1 MKFEKEGPETHMP
14 STPHEQAVGSSTF
27 ERSLLAYALAGG
39 AATTGASGA
48 IVYSGVQNESM
59 ALNVDN
65 TLAIDLDGDMS
76 DDFTLQYVDPD
87 SSDPTQAYTLQIA
100 PATNSSVVKEG
111 TGVADALNAGDTIG
125 SGSQWGGGG
134 SIKVLAQFDKADGT
148 GSNTWAGLSNRY
160 IGGRV
165 ETAPSSGQYLYGWIQ
180 LSVPGNALSGVN
192 PTSVTVHDW
201 AYETTVGQSILAGST
216 TSVPGGGAIALLS
229 LGASGLGHWRSRRKH
244 A

>member
-1 MKFEKEGPETHMP
+1 MIPTSEPKSPFD
-14 STPHEQAVGSSTF
+14 
-27 ERSLLAYALAGG
+27 RSLVAYALASG
-39 AATTGASGA
+39 AVASSASGA
-48 IVYSGVQNESM
+48 IVYSGVQNQSM
-59 ALNVDN
+59 ALTIDN
-65 TLAIDLDGDMS
+65 TLAIDLDGDS
-76 DDFTLQYVDPD
+76 NDDFTLQYVDPD
-87 SSDPTQAYTLQIA
+87 SSDPAQAYTLQIA
-100 PATNSSVVKEG
+100 PATNSSVVKVS
-111 TGVADALNAGDTIG
+111 TSGVAAALNAGDTIG

-134 SIKVLAQFDKADGT
+134 SVKVLAEFDKADGT

-180 LSVPGNALSGVN
+180 LSVPGNALSGGN

-201 AYETTVGQSILAGST
+201 AYETTVDQSILAGST
-216 TSVPGGGAIALLS
+216 TSVPGGGAMALLS

>member
-1 MKFEKEGPETHMP
+1 MRSL
-14 STPHEQAVGSSTF
+14 STPRDEAVGSSTF

-48 IVYSGVQNESM
+48 IVYSGVQNQSM
-59 ALNVDN
+59 ALTVGN
-65 TLAIDLDGDMS
+65 TLAIDLDGDTN
-76 DDFTLQYVDPD
+76 DDFSLRYVDPNSSD
-87 SSDPTQAYTLQIA
+87 SSAPFQLEIA
-100 PATNSSVVKEG
+100 PVSGSEVVG
-111 TGVADALNAGDTIG
+111 TGQKVGSAGVAAALSAGSTID
-125 SGSQWGGGG
+125 SGSQWGGNA
-134 SIKVLAQFDKADGT
+134 SIKVLAQFDKANGT

-180 LSVPGNALSGVN
+180 LSVPGNALAGGTT

-216 TSVPGGGAIALLS
+216 TSVPGGGAMALLS
-229 LGASGLGHWRSRRKH
+229 LGASGLGRWRSRRKL

>member
-1 MKFEKEGPETHMP
+1 LT
-14 STPHEQAVGSSTF
+14 
-27 ERSLLAYALAGG
+27 
-39 AATTGASGA
+39 
-48 IVYSGVQNESM
+48 I
-59 ALNVDN
+59 DN
-65 TLAIDLDGDMS
+65 TLAIDLDGDS
-76 DDFTLQYVDPD
+76 NDDFTLQYVDPD
-87 SSDPTQAYTLQIA
+87 SSDPAQAYTLQIA
-100 PATNSSVVKEG
+100 PATNSSVVKVS
-111 TGVADALNAGDTIG
+111 TSGVAAALNAGDTIG

-134 SIKVLAQFDKADGT
+134 SVKVLAEFDKADGT

-180 LSVPGNALSGVN
+180 LSVPGNALSGGN

-201 AYETTVGQSILAGST
+201 AYETTVDQSILAGST
-216 TSVPGGGAIALLS
+216 TSVPGGGAMALLS

>member
-1 MKFEKEGPETHMP
+1 MIPTSKPKSPFD
-14 STPHEQAVGSSTF
+14 
-27 ERSLLAYALAGG
+27 RSLVAYALASG
-39 AATTGASGA
+39 AVASSASGA
-48 IVYSGVQNESM
+48 IVYSGVQNQSM
-59 ALNVDN
+59 ALTIDN
-65 TLAIDLDGDMS
+65 TLAIDLDGDS
-76 DDFTLQYVDPD
+76 NDDFTLQYVDPD
-87 SSDPTQAYTLQIA
+87 SSDPAQAYTLQIA
-100 PATNSSVVKEG
+100 PATNSSVVKVS
-111 TGVADALNAGDTIG
+111 TSGVAAALNAGDTIG

-134 SIKVLAQFDKADGT
+134 SVKVLAEFDKADGT

-180 LSVPGNALSGVN
+180 LSVPGNALSGGN

-201 AYETTVGQSILAGST
+201 AYETTVDQSILAGST
-216 TSVPGGGAIALLS
+216 TSVPGGGAMALLS

>member
-1 MKFEKEGPETHMP
+1 MRSL
-14 STPHEQAVGSSTF
+14 STPRDEAVGSSTF

-48 IVYSGVQNESM
+48 IVYSGVQNQSM
-59 ALNVDN
+59 ALTVGN
-65 TLAIDLDGDMS
+65 TLAINLDGDTN
-76 DDFTLQYVDPD
+76 DDFSLRYVDPNSSD
-87 SSDPTQAYTLQIA
+87 SSAPFQLEIA
-100 PATNSSVVKEG
+100 PVSGSEVVG
-111 TGVADALNAGDTIG
+111 TGQKVGTAGVAAALSAGSTID
-125 SGSQWGGGG
+125 SGSQWGGNA
-134 SIKVLAQFDKADGT
+134 SIKVLAQFDKANGT

-180 LSVPGNALSGVN
+180 LSVPGNALSGGN

-201 AYETTVGQSILAGST
+201 AYETTVDQSILAGST
-216 TSVPGGGAIALLS
+216 TSVPGGGAMALLS

>member
-1 MKFEKEGPETHMP
+1 MIPTSEPKSPFD
-14 STPHEQAVGSSTF
+14 
-27 ERSLLAYALAGG
+27 RSLVAYALASG
-39 AATTGASGA
+39 AVASSASGA
-48 IVYSGVQNESM
+48 IVYSGVQNQSM
-59 ALNVDN
+59 ALTVGN
-65 TLAIDLDGDMS
+65 TLAIDLDGDS
-76 DDFTLQYVDPD
+76 NDDFTLQYVDPD
-87 SSDPTQAYTLQIA
+87 SSDPAQAYTLQIA
-100 PATNSSVVKEG
+100 PATNSSVVKVS
-111 TGVADALNAGDTIG
+111 TSGVAAALNAGDTIG

-134 SIKVLAQFDKADGT
+134 SVKVLAEFDKADGT

-180 LSVPGNALSGVN
+180 LSVPGNALSGGN

-201 AYETTVGQSILAGST
+201 AYETTVDQSILAGST
-216 TSVPGGGAIALLS
+216 TSVPGGGAMALLS

>member
-1 MKFEKEGPETHMP
+1 MIPTSEPK
-14 STPHEQAVGSSTF
+14 TPF
-27 ERSLLAYALAGG
+27 DRSLVAYALASG
-39 AATTGASGA
+39 AVASSASGA
-48 IVYSGVQNESM
+48 IVYSGVQNQSM
-59 ALNVDN
+59 ALTIDN
-65 TLAIDLDGDMS
+65 TLAIDLDGDS
-76 DDFTLQYVDPD
+76 NDDFTLQYVDPD
-87 SSDPTQAYTLQIA
+87 SSDPAQAYTLQIA
-100 PATNSSVVKEG
+100 PATNSSVVKVS
-111 TGVADALNAGDTIG
+111 TSGVAAALNAGDTIG

-134 SIKVLAQFDKADGT
+134 SVKVLAEFDKADGT

-180 LSVPGNALSGVN
+180 LSVPGNALSGGN

-201 AYETTVGQSILAGST
+201 AYETTVDQSILAGST
-216 TSVPGGGAIALLS
+216 TSVPGGGAMALLS

>member
-1 MKFEKEGPETHMP
+1 MIPTSEPKSPFD
-14 STPHEQAVGSSTF
+14 
-27 ERSLLAYALAGG
+27 RSLVAYALASG
-39 AATTGASGA
+39 AVASSASGA
-48 IVYSGVQNESM
+48 IVYSGVQNQSM
-59 ALNVDN
+59 ALTIDN
-65 TLAIDLDGDMS
+65 TLAIDLDSDS
-76 DDFTLQYVDPD
+76 NDDFTLQYVDPD
-87 SSDPTQAYTLQIA
+87 SSDPAQAYTLQIA
-100 PATNSSVVKEG
+100 PATNSSVVKVS
-111 TGVADALNAGDTIG
+111 TSGVAAALNAGDTIG

-134 SIKVLAQFDKADGT
+134 SVKVLAEFDKADGT

-180 LSVPGNALSGVN
+180 LSVPGNALSGGN

-201 AYETTVGQSILAGST
+201 AYETTVDQSILAGST
-216 TSVPGGGAIALLS
+216 TSVPGGGAMALLS

>member
-1 MKFEKEGPETHMP
+1 MIPTSEPKSPFD
-14 STPHEQAVGSSTF
+14 
-27 ERSLLAYALAGG
+27 RSLVAYALASG
-39 AATTGASGA
+39 AVASSASGA
-48 IVYSGVQNESM
+48 VVYSGVKNESM
-59 ALNVDN
+59 ALTIDN
-65 TLAIDLDGDMS
+65 TLAIDLDGDTN
-76 DDFTLQYVDPD
+76 DDFSLRYVDPNSSD
-87 SSDPTQAYTLQIA
+87 SSAPFQLQIA
-100 PATNSSVVKEG
+100 PVSGSEVVG
-111 TGVADALNAGDTIG
+111 TGQKVGYAGVAAALNAGDTIG

-134 SIKVLAQFDKADGT
+134 SVKVLAQFDKANGT

-180 LSVPGNALSGVN
+180 LSVPGNAPSVGN

-216 TSVPGGGAIALLS
+216 TSVPGGGAMALLS
-229 LGASGLGHWRSRRKH
+229 LGASGLGRWRSRRKL

>member
-1 MKFEKEGPETHMP
+1 MRSL
-14 STPHEQAVGSSTF
+14 STPRDEAVGSSTF

-48 IVYSGVQNESM
+48 IVYSGVQNQSM
-59 ALNVDN
+59 ELIVGN
-65 TLAIDLDGDMS
+65 TLAIDLDGDTN
-76 DDFTLQYVDPD
+76 DDFSLRYVDPNSSD
-87 SSDPTQAYTLQIA
+87 SSAPFQLQIA
-100 PATNSSVVKEG
+100 PVSGSEVVG
-111 TGVADALNAGDTIG
+111 TGQKVGYAGVAAALSAGSTID

-134 SIKVLAQFDKADGT
+134 SVKVLAQFDKANGT

-165 ETAPSSGQYLYGWIQ
+165 VTAPSSGQYLYGWIQ
-180 LSVPGNALSGVN
+180 LSVPGNAPSVGN

-216 TSVPGGGAIALLS
+216 TSVPGGGAMALLS
-229 LGASGLGHWRSRRKH
+229 LGASGLGRWRSRRKL

>member
-1 MKFEKEGPETHMP
+1 MIPTSEPKSPFD
-14 STPHEQAVGSSTF
+14 
-27 ERSLLAYALAGG
+27 RSLVAYALASG
-39 AATTGASGA
+39 AVASSASGA
-48 IVYSGVQNESM
+48 VVYSGVKNESM
-59 ALNVDN
+59 ALTIDN
-65 TLAIDLDGDMS
+65 TLAIDLDGDS
-76 DDFTLQYVDPD
+76 NDDFTLQYVDPD
-87 SSDPTQAYTLQIA
+87 SSDPAQAYTLQIA
-100 PATNSSVVKEG
+100 PATNSSVVKVS
-111 TGVADALNAGDTIG
+111 TSGVAAALNAGDTIG

-134 SIKVLAQFDKADGT
+134 SVKVLAQFDKANGT

-180 LSVPGNALSGVN
+180 LSVPGNALAGVT

-216 TSVPGGGAIALLS
+216 TSVPGGGAMALLS
-229 LGASGLGHWRSRRKH
+229 LGASGLGRWRSRRKL

>member
-1 MKFEKEGPETHMP
+1 MIPTSEPKSPFD
-14 STPHEQAVGSSTF
+14 
-27 ERSLLAYALAGG
+27 RSLVAYALASG
-39 AATTGASGA
+39 AVASSASGA
-48 IVYSGVQNESM
+48 VVYSGVKNESM
-59 ALNVDN
+59 ALTIDN
-65 TLAIDLDGDMS
+65 TLAIDLDGDS
-76 DDFTLQYVDPD
+76 NDDFTLQYVDPD
-87 SSDPTQAYTLQIA
+87 SSDPAQAYTLQIA
-100 PATNSSVVKEG
+100 PATNSSVVKVS
-111 TGVADALNAGDTIG
+111 TSGVAAALNAGDTIG

-134 SIKVLAQFDKADGT
+134 SVKVLAEFDKADGT

-180 LSVPGNALSGVN
+180 LSVPGNALSGGN

-201 AYETTVGQSILAGST
+201 AYETTVDQSILAGST
-216 TSVPGGGAIALLS
+216 TSVPGGGAMALLS

>member
-1 MKFEKEGPETHMP
+1 MIPTSEPKSPFD
-14 STPHEQAVGSSTF
+14 
-27 ERSLLAYALAGG
+27 RSLVAYALASG
-39 AATTGASGA
+39 AVASSASGA
-48 IVYSGVQNESM
+48 VVYSGVKNESM
-59 ALNVDN
+59 ALTIDN
-65 TLAIDLDGDMS
+65 TLAIDLDGDTN
-76 DDFTLQYVDPD
+76 DDFSLRYVDPNSSD
-87 SSDPTQAYTLQIA
+87 SSAPFQLQIA
-100 PATNSSVVKEG
+100 PVSGSEVVG
-111 TGVADALNAGDTIG
+111 TGQKVGYAGVAAALNAGDTIG

-134 SIKVLAQFDKADGT
+134 SVKVLAQFDKADGT

-180 LSVPGNALSGVN
+180 LSVPGNALAGVT

-216 TSVPGGGAIALLS
+216 TSVPGGGAMALLS
-229 LGASGLGHWRSRRKH
+229 LGASGLGRWRSRRKL

>member
-1 MKFEKEGPETHMP
+1 MRSL
-14 STPHEQAVGSSTF
+14 STPRDEAVGSSTF

-48 IVYSGVQNESM
+48 IVYSGVQNQSM
-59 ALNVDN
+59 ALTVGN
-65 TLAIDLDGDMS
+65 TLAIDLDGDTN
-76 DDFTLQYVDPD
+76 DDFSLRYVDPNSSD
-87 SSDPTQAYTLQIA
+87 SSAPFQLQIA
-100 PATNSSVVKEG
+100 PVSGSEVVG
-111 TGVADALNAGDTIG
+111 TGQKVGYAGVAAALNAGDTIG
-125 SGSQWGGGG
+125 SGSQWGGNA
-134 SIKVLAQFDKADGT
+134 SVKVLAQFDKANGT

-180 LSVPGNALSGVN
+180 LSVPGNAPSVGN

-216 TSVPGGGAIALLS
+216 TSVPGGGAMALLS
-229 LGASGLGHWRSRRKH
+229 LGASGLGRWRSRRKL

>member
-1 MKFEKEGPETHMP
+1 MRSL
-14 STPHEQAVGSSTF
+14 STPRDEAVGSSTF

-48 IVYSGVQNESM
+48 IVYSGVQNQSM
-59 ALNVDN
+59 ALTVGN
-65 TLAIDLDGDMS
+65 TLAIDLDGDTN
-76 DDFTLQYVDPD
+76 DDFSLRYVDPNSSD
-87 SSDPTQAYTLQIA
+87 SSVPFQLEIA
-100 PATNSSVVKEG
+100 PVSGSEVVG
-111 TGVADALNAGDTIG
+111 TGQKVGSAGVAAALSAGSTID
-125 SGSQWGGGG
+125 SGSQWGGNA

-160 IGGRV
+160 IGGRID
-165 ETAPSSGQYLYGWIQ
+165 TDPSNGQFVYGWIQ
-180 LSVPGNALSGVN
+180 LSVPGNALAGVT

-216 TSVPGGGAIALLS
+216 TSVPGGGAMALLS
-229 LGASGLGHWRSRRKH
+229 LGASGLGRWRSRRKH

>member
-1 MKFEKEGPETHMP
+1 MRSL
-14 STPHEQAVGSSTF
+14 STPRDEAVGSSTF

-48 IVYSGVQNESM
+48 IVYSGVQNQSM
-59 ALNVDN
+59 ALTVGN
-65 TLAIDLDGDMS
+65 TLAIDLDGDTN
-76 DDFTLQYVDPD
+76 DDFSLRYVDPNSSD
-87 SSDPTQAYTLQIA
+87 SSAPFQLEIA
-100 PATNSSVVKEG
+100 PVSGSEVVG
-111 TGVADALNAGDTIG
+111 TGQKVGTAGVAAALSAGSTID
-125 SGSQWGGGG
+125 SGSQWGGNA

-160 IGGRV
+160 IGGRID
-165 ETAPSSGQYLYGWIQ
+165 TAPGNGQFVYGWIQ
-180 LSVPGNALSGVN
+180 LSVPGNAPSVGN

-229 LGASGLGHWRSRRKH
+229 LGASGLGRWRSRRKL